1 MKPCFWAL
9 VALTTVGL
17 AQGDFRPTMT
27 LSREGKPVRTVKTS
41 PDDLGLSVIEYREVA
56 RGELESI
63 DLEAK
68 TLKLAGKEFVY
79 NDQTQLTELDLNQP
93 TPGTRLEV
101 IYKEPEEGAEGP
113 LLAEAIWP
121 ATVPEPEAKP
131 PGDSLTRFVFYD
143 PEPFRVEVDFNGE
156 AQAFGHLA
164 FVEQIPRGH
173 SQIIL
178 AQGQARGDADRLV
191 AEYSPTDKAV
201 ELLQGQSQAYGTL
214 LTYDNQAGRALLSG
228 PVQFTRSGQ
237 EPLTGTAQQLS
248 YDVDGKKMLLTGQVK
263 LVQEDQT
270 TEAEQALIDDE
281 AGVAFLYGDPVVTTS
296 PDGVI
301 RGKRFRY
308 HLETGDVVV
317 LEGVQAEL
325 KPEEEPIRP

>member
-1 MKPCFWAL
+1 MKPHLWAL
-9 VALTTVGL
+9 LALTTLGL

-41 PDDLGLSVIEYREVA
+41 PDDQGLSVIEYREVA
-56 RGELESI
+56 RAELESI

-68 TLKLAGKEFVY
+68 TLQLAGKEFIY
-79 NDQTQLTELDLNQP
+79 NEQTQLTELDLNQ
-93 TPGTRLEV
+93 TKPGTGLEV
-101 IYKEPEEGAEGP
+101 IYEEPAEGEEGP

-121 ATVPEPEAKP
+121 ATVPEPEAKS

-178 AQGQARGDADRLV
+178 AQGQARGDADRLL
-191 AEYSPTDKAV
+191 AEYAPAPKAV
-201 ELLQGQSQAYGTL
+201 ELVQGQSQAFGTL
-214 LTYDNQAGRALLSG
+214 LNYDNQAGRALLSG
-228 PVQFTRSGQ
+228 PVEFARDGQ

-248 YDVDGKKMLLTGQVK
+248 YAVDSKTMLLTGQVK

-270 TEAEQALIDDE
+270 TEAERALVDDE
-281 AGVAFLYGDPVVTTS
+281 AGVAFLYGDPVTTTS
-296 PDGVI
+296 PDGVV
-301 RGKRFRY
+301 RGRRFRY

-317 LEGVQAEL
+317 LEGVQAEF
-325 KPEEEPIRP
+325 KPPEDQAQP